1 MLSLSIAVWNTSAIS
16 KCDSRP
22 CVLCG
27 LYQQLTATDSSRLF
41 YKRLKW
47 SSRFT
52 ISLCLQCLYSV
63 FRCNLD
69 FKFRS
74 SISGHHKKML
84 FVVWFFFINSMLPNR
99 STAVFIIFQFFFF
112 SFYDDTWRTLKSRAP
127 GTPFLPIASRSNAL
141 GFLGADCRDC
151 QTE

>member
-1 MLSLSIAVWNTSAIS
+1 MLSLSIAVWNSSAIS

-74 SISGHHKKML
+74 SISDHHKKML
-84 FVVWFFFINSMLPNR
+84 FVVWFFSSIQCFQ
-99 STAVFIIFQFFFF
+99 TAAPRCLLFFSFFFF